1 MNIHQHLCRDCR
13 IPLLGDEERYGICC
27 LCTVDREGRLA
38 QDAQQ
43 QRDTAERIRLT
54 QLAQRSTP

>member
-1 MNIHQHLCRDCR
+1 MTTRICRDCR
-13 IPLLGDEERYGICC
+13 IPLLADEERYGICGTC
-27 LCTVDREGRLA
+27 EWAREGRLA

-43 QRDTAERIRLT
+43 QREIAERIRLT